1 MDNWWQEGHGLC
13 PMTQGRWGVAMDTE
27 HGKAVCIAAAKDL
40 PKLMV
45 PEQQACMPQPLVL

>member
-1 MDNWWQEGHGLC
+1 MC